1 MGLFPSLVVAA
12 LSAAASDAFFFSPYT
27 RTAVYRLTLSGSG
40 DNGEVCYN
48 DFGDKDTGCNP
59 DRVENGTGIKSQFR
73 RTLMFATLLVPI
85 SQLNINTADAACLPG
100 DIREDCIGV
109 YKLPMDDSSS
119 RYVETPEKL
128 KMYAPDLK
136 WIPPI
141 DYPSNYQ
148 NAINQLIEQRQNF
161 DVV

>member
-1 MGLFPSLVVAA
+1 
-12 LSAAASDAFFFSPYT
+12 
-27 RTAVYRLTLSGSG
+27 
-40 DNGEVCYN
+40 
-48 DFGDKDTGCNP
+48 
-59 DRVENGTGIKSQFR
+59 
-73 RTLMFATLLVPI
+73 MFATLLVPI

-148 NAINQLIEQRQNF
+148 NAINQLKEQRQNF
-161 DVV
+161 DVVQENVAKGDIKQGGLILLDVIPKVTAAGRYIVKSYTTAANNERNKSSDSDEAKTFEI

>member
-1 MGLFPSLVVAA
+1 
-12 LSAAASDAFFFSPYT
+12 
-27 RTAVYRLTLSGSG
+27 
-40 DNGEVCYN
+40 
-48 DFGDKDTGCNP
+48 
-59 DRVENGTGIKSQFR
+59 
-73 RTLMFATLLVPI
+73 MFATLLVPI
-85 SQLNINTADAACLPG
+85 SQLNIITADAACLPG

-148 NAINQLIEQRQNF
+148 NVINQLIEQRQNF